1 MNRVDFIK
9 ELESLLSDIPDS
21 EREEVLQYYNDY
33 FNDAGVENEE
43 AVVES
48 IGTPKQVAASIKA
61 GLAGGEDGEFTENGY
76 KAFEEE
82 DRNVVTEWQS
92 VEQEDARENA
102 NNSNQT
108 VSNPPVVKRKL
119 SPLLLIIIIAVC
131 LICAPVVVSIVAG
144 VLATVFGIII
154 AILAVAL
161 GLVVT
166 VVALAVGLL
175 VTGIAVIGAGI
186 AKLFVEP
193 LGGGLLLAMGA
204 VCAGVGLLFS
214 ALMVWLIGKAIPVV
228 IRFTVKIIKGLF
240 RRKGE
245 VRS

>member
-33 FNDAGVENEE
+33 LNDAGVENEE

-48 IGTPKQVAASIKA
+48 IGTPGQVAASIKA

-92 VEQEDARENA
+92 VEQEDTRENVH
-102 NNSNQT
+102 NGTQT
-108 VSNPPVVKRKL
+108 VANPPAVKRKM
-119 SPLLLIIIIAVC
+119 SSLLLIIIIAVC
-131 LICAPVVVSIVAG
+131 LIFAPAVVSVVAG
-144 VLATVFGIII
+144 VLAAIFGIVV
-154 AILAVAL
+154 AVLAVVFA
-161 GLVVT
+161 LVVT

-193 LGGGLLLAMGA
+193 LGGALLLAMGA
-204 VCAGVGLLFS
+204 VCTGVGLMFS
-214 ALMVWLIGKAIPVV
+214 ALMVWLIGKAIPAL
-228 IRFTVKIIKGLF
+228 IRLTVKFIKGLF

-245 VRS
+245 ARS